1 VAGARCGT
9 AAVRLLV
16 LPAIIFAAF
25 VAALVSQMRLLN
37 RYLAQEILGSTL
49 LVSVGLLAMFS
60 FFDLIQELDSLGHGN
75 YHLGMV
81 LYFVLLSAPGHI
93 YEVTPVAV
101 LLGSLY
107 ALAQFSRNSELVV
120 MRSSGVSTAKIG
132 LSLLKIGAIF
142 ALLTFLIGELITP
155 ISEKTAQKMRLQAK
169 DDVVAQEF
177 RSGLWVK
184 DGTSF
189 VNIEEVMP
197 DASLRAIHIYEFGP
211 DFRLRIINNAKS
223 GFYEN
228 ERWSLHNVTQTTFTE
243 KKIQTTHFEQAY
255 WQSVIKPELLNVLLV
270 VPEKM
275 SAWNLYFY
283 IKHLSDNHQKT
294 TRQQIALWSKMVY
307 PMACMVMVILALPFG
322 FLQQRAGGVSTKLF
336 AGIMIGISYQVLN
349 RLFVHV
355 GLLND
360 WAPVVSATV
369 PTLLYLA
376 AGIGMLAWMEK
387 R

>member
-1 VAGARCGT
+1 
-9 AAVRLLV
+9 
-16 LPAIIFAAF
+16 
-25 VAALVSQMRLLN
+25 MRLIN

-49 LVSVGLLAMFS
+49 LVTVGLLAMFS

-132 LSLLKIGAIF
+132 FSLLKIGAIF

-211 DFRLRIINNAKS
+211 DFRLRIINNAKT

-228 ERWSLHNVTQTTFTE
+228 DRWNLHNVTQTTFTE
-243 KKIQTTHFEQAY
+243 KKIQTTRFEQAY

-275 SAWNLYFY
+275 STWNLYFY

-307 PMACMVMVILALPFG
+307 PVACMVMVILALPFG

-360 WAPVVSATV
+360 WAPAVSATA
-369 PTLLYLA
+369 PTLLYLS
-376 AGIGMLAWMEK
+376 AGIGMLAWME
-387 R
+387 RR

>member
-1 VAGARCGT
+1 
-9 AAVRLLV
+9 
-16 LPAIIFAAF
+16 
-25 VAALVSQMRLLN
+25 MKLLN

-49 LVSVGLLAMFS
+49 LVTVGLLAMFS
-60 FFDLIQELDSLGHGN
+60 FFDLIQELDSLGDGN

-81 LYFVLLSAPGHI
+81 LFFVLLSAPGHV

-101 LLGSLY
+101 LLGALY

-132 LSLLKIGAIF
+132 YSLLKIGAIF
-142 ALLTFLIGELITP
+142 ALLTFLVGELITP
-155 ISEKTAQKMRLQAK
+155 MTEKTAQKMRLKAK
-169 DDVVAQEF
+169 EDVVAQEF

-184 DGTSF
+184 DGASF

-197 DASLRAIHIYEFGP
+197 DTSLRDIHIYEFGP

-223 GFYEN
+223 GFYESD
-228 ERWSLHNVTQTTFTE
+228 RWNLHNVTQTSFVE
-243 KKIQTTHFEQAY
+243 KKIQVTHFEQAY

-322 FLQQRAGGVSTKLF
+322 FLQQRAGGVGAKIF

-349 RLFVHV
+349 RLFIHI

-360 WAPVVSATV
+360 WAPVVSAIV
-369 PTLLYLA
+369 PTLLYLS
-376 AGIGMLAWMEK
+376 AGVAMLLWMEK

>member
-1 VAGARCGT
+1 
-9 AAVRLLV
+9 
-16 LPAIIFAAF
+16 
-25 VAALVSQMRLLN
+25 MRLLN

-49 LVSVGLLAMFS
+49 LVTVGLLAMFS

-81 LYFVLLSAPGHI
+81 LFFVLLSAPGHI

-142 ALLTFLIGELITP
+142 ALLTFLIGELVTP
-155 ISEKTAQKMRLQAK
+155 ISEKTAQKMRLKAK
-169 DDVVAQEF
+169 EDVVAQEF

-184 DGTSF
+184 DGASF

-211 DFRLRIINNAKS
+211 DFRLRIINNAKT

-228 ERWSLHNVTQTTFTE
+228 DRWNLHNVTQTTFTE
-243 KKIQTTHFEQAY
+243 KKIKTTHFDQAY

-307 PMACMVMVILALPFG
+307 PLACMVMVVLALPFG
-322 FLQQRAGGVSTKLF
+322 FLQQRSGGIGFKLF
-336 AGIMIGISYQVLN
+336 WGIMLGISYQVLN
-349 RLFVHV
+349 RLFVHI

-360 WAPVVSATV
+360 WAPIVSATI

-376 AGIGMLAWMEK
+376 TGVGMLARME
-387 R
+387 RR

>member
-1 VAGARCGT
+1 
-9 AAVRLLV
+9 
-16 LPAIIFAAF
+16 
-25 VAALVSQMRLLN
+25 MKLLN

-49 LVSVGLLAMFS
+49 LVTVGLLAMFS

-75 YHLGMV
+75 YHLGVV
-81 LYFVLLSAPGHI
+81 LFFVLLSAPGHI

-101 LLGSLY
+101 LLGALY

-120 MRSSGVSTAKIG
+120 MRASGVSTANIG

-142 ALLTFLIGELITP
+142 ALLTFLVGELITP
-155 ISEKTAQKMRLQAK
+155 ISEKTAQKMRLKAK
-169 DDVVAQEF
+169 EDVVAQEF

-197 DASLRAIHIYEFGP
+197 DASLRDIHIYEFGP
-211 DFRLRIINNAKS
+211 DFRLRIINNART
-223 GFYEN
+223 GLYEN
-228 ERWSLHNVTQTTFTE
+228 DRWNLHNVTQTSFVG
-243 KKIQTTHFEQAY
+243 KNIQTTHFGQAY

-283 IKHLSDNHQKT
+283 IKHLSDNHQRT

-307 PMACMVMVILALPFG
+307 PVACMVMVVLALPFG
-322 FLQQRAGGVSTKLF
+322 FLQQRAGGVSAKIF

-349 RLFVHV
+349 RLFIHM

-360 WAPVVSATV
+360 WAPVISATI
-369 PTLLYLA
+369 PTLLYLSV
-376 AGIGMLAWMEK
+376 GIGMLLWIEK

>member
-1 VAGARCGT
+1 
-9 AAVRLLV
+9 
-16 LPAIIFAAF
+16 
-25 VAALVSQMRLLN
+25 MRLLD

-49 LVSVGLLAMFS
+49 LVTVGLLAMFS

-81 LYFVLLSAPGHI
+81 LFFVLLSAPGHV

-101 LLGSLY
+101 LLGALY

-142 ALLTFLIGELITP
+142 AVLTFLVGELVTP
-155 ISEKTAQKMRLQAK
+155 LTEKTAQKMRLKAK
-169 DDVVAQEF
+169 EDVVAQEF

-184 DGTSF
+184 DGSSF

-197 DASLRAIHIYEFGP
+197 DASLRDIHIYEFGP
-211 DFRLRIINNAKS
+211 DFRLRIINNAKT
-223 GFYEN
+223 GFYESD
-228 ERWSLHNVTQTTFTE
+228 RWNLHNVTQTSFAE
-243 KKIQTTHFEQAY
+243 KKIRTTYFDQAY

-275 SAWNLYFY
+275 SVWNLYFY

-294 TRQQIALWSKMVY
+294 TRQQIALWSKLVY
-307 PMACMVMVILALPFG
+307 PVACMVMIVLALPFG
-322 FLQQRAGGVSTKLF
+322 FLQQRAGGVGAKIF
-336 AGIMIGISYQVLN
+336 AGIMLGISYQVLN

-360 WAPVVSATV
+360 WAPVISATI
-369 PTLLYLA
+369 PTLLYLS
-376 AGIGMLAWMEK
+376 AGVAMLVWME
-387 R
+387 RR

>member
-1 VAGARCGT
+1 
-9 AAVRLLV
+9 
-16 LPAIIFAAF
+16 
-25 VAALVSQMRLLN
+25 MKLLN

-49 LVSVGLLAMFS
+49 LVAVGLLSMFS

-81 LYFVLLSAPGHI
+81 LYFVLLSAPGHV

-101 LLGSLY
+101 LLGTLY
-107 ALAQFSRNSELVV
+107 SLAQFSRNSELVV

-132 LSLLKIGAIF
+132 LALLKIGAIF
-142 ALLTFLIGELITP
+142 ALLTFLVGELVTP
-155 ISEKTAQKMRLQAK
+155 ITEKTAQKIRLQAK
-169 DDVVAQEF
+169 EDVIAQEF

-197 DASLRAIHIYEFGP
+197 DASLRDIHIYEFGP
-211 DFRLRIINNAKS
+211 DFRLRMINNAKS
-223 GFYEN
+223 GLYESD
-228 ERWSLHNVTQTTFTE
+228 RWNLRDVTQTSFME
-243 KKIQTTHFEQAY
+243 KKVKTGHFEQAY
-255 WQSVIKPELLNVLLV
+255 WQSVIRPELLNVLLV

-283 IKHLSDNHQKT
+283 IRHLAENHQKT

-307 PMACMVMVILALPFG
+307 PAACMVMVVLALPFG
-322 FLQQRAGGVSTKLF
+322 FLQQRAGGIGAKIF
-336 AGIMIGISYQVLN
+336 AGIMLGISYQVLN
-349 RLFVHV
+349 RLFVHM

-360 WAPVVSATV
+360 WAPVVSATI
-369 PTLLYLA
+369 PTLLFLT
-376 AGIGMLAWMEK
+376 AGISMLAWMEK